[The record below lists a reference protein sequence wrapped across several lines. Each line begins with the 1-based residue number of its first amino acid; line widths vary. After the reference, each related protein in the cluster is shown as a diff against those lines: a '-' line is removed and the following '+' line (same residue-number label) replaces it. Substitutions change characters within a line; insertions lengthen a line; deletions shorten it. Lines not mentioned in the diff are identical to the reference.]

1 MSAKKSVCFIDT
13 NVIAHWIMSEGG
25 VLNLLVEKYNLNKEF
40 KDIYKE
46 RYSDSVTL
54 IEKILDFSERD
65 DLEFLFTNL
74 CLKELFSAIR
84 DELRSIVLFKKGVP
98 ISRWRD
104 PRINPE
110 FKKEDYNDVYEILL
124 ESFDGLFQNGMI
136 QPIPDIQPEDEKEY
150 WNVYSSLLF
159 LVKESQTQDVIILTT
174 AIFNKGDYFITKDEK
189 LIRSTK
195 KILKDEYD
203 LDIINPKNAI
213 GILFK

>member
-1 MSAKKSVCFIDT
+1 
-13 NVIAHWIMSEGG
+13 MSEGG

>member
-1 MSAKKSVCFIDT
+1 
-13 NVIAHWIMSEGG
+13 MSEGG
-25 VLNLLVEKYNLNKEF
+25 VLNLLVEKHNLNKEF

-213 GILFK
+213 KILFK